1 MLESAYLIPLLPL
14 AASLLI
20 LFFGKRLPLEG
31 AFLGILAAGWG
42 FAHSL
47 GILATI
53 YIHPDLLT
61 NTGVSGPFFELSWD
75 WFITGFT
82 RLEVGVL
89 IDGMSAMM
97 LVVVTLVSLLVQ
109 LYSVGYQHGKER
121 FGRFF
126 AYVSFFTAAML
137 ILVVSNN
144 LFQFFIGW
152 ELMGLCSYLLIGFE
166 FERPAAAYAGR
177 KAFLTTRVGDL
188 GFYLGLLLIFTATG
202 SLNFNIISG
211 EHLKILAPIAT
222 TVALLLLCG
231 TIGKSAQAPLH
242 VWLPDAMEG
251 PTPVSALI
259 HAATMVAAGVFL
271 LARFHFVFALSEIAL
286 TVTAWVGGITALGAA
301 LSALTATDIKKVLA
315 YSTISQLGF
324 MVLAMGVGD
333 PTAGLFHLTTH
344 AYFKALLFLGAGS
357 VIHAVHTNEMPLM
370 GGLAK
375 KMVITAI
382 TMFVAWLAII
392 GFPGTSGFYSKEA
405 VLAAIY
411 DKHQLV
417 LFAMAGTTAFLT
429 TFYMTRMMI
438 LTFVG
443 TPRDAHRFGHA
454 HESGPTMTIPLIVLA
469 IPSALLGLVFH
480 TNAFSFDR
488 WVQLTGSSDAA
499 RLVAEHV
506 AVAGEAGAHGGHG
519 VVLATSLAAVSLG
532 IVLAVAM
539 YIFKTPDPA
548 RVAAAFPR
556 VHGILTNRF
565 FDPAY
570 LWLAEWT
577 IFKPAR
583 FLSAFDY
590 NVIDQGLVDGVGRWG
605 NRLSRLHR
613 WWDDVVVDGVF
624 VNGFGWAAQRL
635 GAAVRS
641 VQSGAAQSYLLATAL
656 GVLTLV
662 LWAVGVFG

>member
-1 MLESAYLIPLLPL
+1 MLEHAYLIPLLPL

-42 FAHSL
+42 LIQSIA
-47 GILATI
+47 ILVSI
-53 YIHPDLLT
+53 YVHPELLT
-61 NTGVSGPFFELSWD
+61 NAGASGPFFEMSWD
-75 WFITGFT
+75 WFSVGFT

-97 LVVVTLVSLLVQ
+97 LAVVTLVSLLVQ
-109 LYSVGYQHGKER
+109 IYSVGYQHGKER

-126 AYVSFFTAAML
+126 AYLSFFTAAML

-144 LFQFFIGW
+144 LFQFFMGW

-177 KAFLTTRVGDL
+177 KAFITTRIGDL
-188 GFYLGLLLIFTATG
+188 GFYLGLLLLFTTTG
-202 SLNFNIISG
+202 SLNFNIIGS
-211 EHLKILAPIAT
+211 EHLGTLAPVAT
-222 TVALLLLCG
+222 LIALLLLCG
-231 TIGKSAQAPLH
+231 TIGKSAQVPLH

-271 LARFHFVFALSEIAL
+271 LARFHFVFALSEMAL

-324 MVLAMGVGD
+324 MVLGMGVGD

-375 KMVITAI
+375 KLVFTSI
-382 TMFVAWLAII
+382 TMGVAWLAII
-392 GFPGTSGFYSKEA
+392 GFPFTSGFYSKEA
-405 VLAAIY
+405 ILGAVY
-411 DKHQLV
+411 NRHQYV
-417 LFAMAGTTAFLT
+417 LFGIAAFSAFLT

-438 LTFVG
+438 LTFYG

-454 HESGPTMTIPLIVLA
+454 HESGPSMTIPLMVLA
-469 IPSALLGLVFH
+469 VPSAFLGLLFH
-480 TNAFSFDR
+480 SHGLSFDK
-488 WVQLTGSSDAA
+488 WVQLTGKA
-499 RLVAEHV
+499 AEHT
-506 AVAGEAGAHGGHG
+506 AHAAEAAAGHGGHYI
-519 VVLATSLAAVSLG
+519 VLGASLAAVSLG
-532 IVLAVAM
+532 LVLSIAM
-539 YIFKTPDPA
+539 YVFKTPDPA
-548 RVAAAFPR
+548 RLAAALPGVYR
-556 VHGILTNRF
+556 LLNDRF
-565 FDPAY
+565 FDPFY
-570 LWLAEWT
+570 VKISE
-577 IFKPAR
+577 IFCFLPAR

-590 NVIDQGLVDGVGRWG
+590 IVIDQGAVDGVGRLG
-605 NRLSRLHR
+605 GMLSRVHR

-624 VNGFGWAAQRL
+624 VNGLGWAAQKL
-635 GAAVRS
+635 GAGVRAL
-641 VQSGAAQSYLLATAL
+641 QSGAAQAYLLATAV
-656 GVLTLV
+656 GVFALV